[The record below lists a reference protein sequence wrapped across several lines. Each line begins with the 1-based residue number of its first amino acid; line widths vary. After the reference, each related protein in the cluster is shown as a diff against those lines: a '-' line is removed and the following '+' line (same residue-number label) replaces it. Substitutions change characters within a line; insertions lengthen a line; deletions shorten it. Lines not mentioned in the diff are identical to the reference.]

1 MRWTCTG
8 CGKEWRYLRH
18 IWTFPYLYRVLF
30 ESIIWMG
37 NFLSVFIAQVAEMRA
52 LKKEVHRQMQIHGDY
67 KVGGTL
73 SSNGHGGWAGIFRA
87 GTTERTLPSMPGSRG
102 RVMCSTQSRG
112 WDGWRKFFLL
122 VPVFY
127 FFRARTLLAMTT
139 LPNKRKAPPTDSLYS
154 MKKPDNKHKGVYKN
168 LHSLVM
174 GEERFSWIEY
184 L

>member
-8 CGKEWRYLRH
+8 CGKEWRYFRH

-37 NFLSVFIAQVAEMRA
+37 IFLSVFIAQVAEMRA

-112 WDGWRKFFLL
+112 WDGLRKFFFTCSWYSIFSGHALCWPWPHSQIKEKHHRL
-122 VPVFY
+122 IVFIVW
-127 FFRARTLLAMTT
+127 RNLIINTKASIRTYI
-139 LPNKRKAPPTDSLYS
+139 PWRWEKRDS
-154 MKKPDNKHKGVYKN
+154 P
-168 LHSLVM
+168 
-174 GEERFSWIEY
+174 E
-184 L
+184 